1 MVSKTSYGAINDKF
15 LIRGRPVIV
24 SDAVKNHHESQT
36 LSNFIEN
43 IYANMSEMI
52 NSEACN
58 FETNLMM
65 FQYAKLDKA
74 MRILRNSL
82 ENDEDIAHG
91 WFISFRNC
99 RLKSVEY

>member
-1 MVSKTSYGAINDKF
+1 
-15 LIRGRPVIV
+15 
-24 SDAVKNHHESQT
+24 
-36 LSNFIEN
+36 
-43 IYANMSEMI
+43 MSEMI

-74 MRILRNSL
+74 MRILKNSL
-82 ENDEDIAHG
+82 ENSEDIAP

>member
-1 MVSKTSYGAINDKF
+1 MVSKTSYGALNDKY
-15 LIRGRPVIV
+15 LIRGRPIIIT
-24 SDAVKNHHESQT
+24 DAQKNHHESQT
-36 LSNFIEN
+36 LSSFIEN

-82 ENDEDIAHG
+82 ENTEDISP